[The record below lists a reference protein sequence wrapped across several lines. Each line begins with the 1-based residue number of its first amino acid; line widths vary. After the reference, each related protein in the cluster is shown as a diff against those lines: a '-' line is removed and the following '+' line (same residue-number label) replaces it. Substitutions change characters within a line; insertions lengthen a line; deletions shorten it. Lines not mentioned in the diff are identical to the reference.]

1 MMTPKEYKRCYYL
14 LNRERLIQY
23 SKNYYQYKKW
33 KESDIMDENMR
44 LFLSKYKK
52 NKTPQES
59 EDRIKIRNEK
69 VVLIFD

>member
-1 MMTPKEYKRCYYL
+1 MTPKEYKRCYYL